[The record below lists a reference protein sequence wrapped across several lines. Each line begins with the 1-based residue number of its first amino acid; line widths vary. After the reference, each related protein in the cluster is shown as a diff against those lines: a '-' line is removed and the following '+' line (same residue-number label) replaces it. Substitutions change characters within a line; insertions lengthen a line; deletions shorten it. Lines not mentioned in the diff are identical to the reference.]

1 MVRTLAVVLLL
12 WAAGCSPQEDST
24 KAPAESPLPQAVRVS
39 VVEARL
45 ASVPVRLELTGQVTA
60 AIQATLSSQIRAA
73 VEDLRGKEGL
83 SVTKGQVLVTL
94 DGRDLRANL
103 ARAEAELENARVH
116 LTRMEQLFTDEAVSR
131 QDLDNARRT
140 FKVAEAGR
148 QTAAAQLSYTVIKAP
163 FDGVITEKKIE
174 AGELAS
180 PGQPLLKLEDPRHLR
195 LETTVA
201 EGNLKAISRGM
212 RIPVTIDA
220 LNGKGG
226 SLEGTVSQ
234 LLPTG
239 DPNTHTFLVK
249 VDLPAMPGLRT
260 GMFGR
265 VQLDTGTTQTI
276 VLPRTSVFERG
287 QLTGVYVVGADRIA
301 RLRWIKIGRDLGA
314 NLEVLSGLN
323 VGESVLADAAKG
335 ADGAP
340 VQVSRRP
347 VRTDAA

>member
-24 KAPAESPLPQAVRVS
+24 KAPAGSPLPQAVRVS

-73 VEDLRGKEGL
+73 IEDLRIKEGL

-94 DGRDLRANL
+94 DSRDLRANL

-116 LTRMEQLFTDEAVSR
+116 LTRMEQLFADEAVSR

-265 VQLDTGTTQTI
+265 VQLDTGATQTI
-276 VLPRTSVFERG
+276 VLPRASVFERG

-314 NLEVLSGLN
+314 DLEVLSGLN

-347 VRTDAA
+347 VRTNAA